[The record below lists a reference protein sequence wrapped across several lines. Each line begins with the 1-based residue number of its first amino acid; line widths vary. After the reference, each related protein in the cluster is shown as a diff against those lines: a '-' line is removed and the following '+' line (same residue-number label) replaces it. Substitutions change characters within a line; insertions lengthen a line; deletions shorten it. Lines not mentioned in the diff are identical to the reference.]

1 MRIMHIA
8 LSTLIVA
15 STLPIVPGFA
25 AQATE
30 AFYMKA
36 CADTGYEAPICT
48 CLAKAYAPVK
58 DVNANALS
66 AIMQDF
72 ILQGD
77 ANPALADAKRDMV
90 TQKINVS
97 DADLQKAIAVA
108 KTGAKCTQ

>member
-66 AIMQDF
+66 AMMQDF